1 MKDMERWGDGDG
13 FRFIEF
19 VVAGLVLVAFVA
31 LIVLSAHHRRPVATA
46 SNPQVG

>member
-31 LIVLSAHHRRPVATA
+31 LIVLSAHH
-46 SNPQVG
+46 